1 MRRLKPTIIH
11 GVIEKR
17 GDFLFGEEKTHDERS
32 GMRRVG
38 NSSSRY
44 WNVIVE
50 EGINYWP
57 QGKYIGT
64 DSGNYME
71 KDFDSMLKQNF
82 LTEWLP
88 GSCPEKECFLSTDVK
103 TGIVLFVGNAVEG
116 YSYLQRNWSR

>member
-1 MRRLKPTIIH
+1 MRRLKPTILR
-11 GVIEKR
+11 GVIEKT

-32 GMRRVG
+32 GMRMVG
-38 NSSSRY
+38 NSSSWY

-64 DSGNYME
+64 ASGNYME

-82 LTEWLP
+82 LTIRVTSP
-88 GSCPEKECFLSTDVK
+88 
-103 TGIVLFVGNAVEG
+103 
-116 YSYLQRNWSR
+116 